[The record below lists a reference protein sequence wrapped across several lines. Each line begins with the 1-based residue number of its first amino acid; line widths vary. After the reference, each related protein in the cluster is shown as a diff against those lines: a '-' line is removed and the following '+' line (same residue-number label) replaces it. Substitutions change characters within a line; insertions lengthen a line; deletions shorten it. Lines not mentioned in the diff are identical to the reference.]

1 MLLDKENYQGTLKK
15 ASFDDANQVSLID
28 NDGVTTYLLDEMAKD
43 MEKIYAMDRPS
54 TCDSLYIGAEENF
67 VIEFKNRKY
76 GRISS
81 NDKREIR
88 KKAYQTPELLLNTV
102 FRDSTMENL
111 AKRTTLL
118 VVFKSMED
126 REESFGKF
134 ADKLNDLANG
144 NTPRIRCK
152 LGQFKGAFYKD
163 VQTIGK
169 EEFEEKYLPL
179 WDLSRSL

>member
-15 ASFDDANQVSLID
+15 ASYDDANQVSLID
-28 NDGVTTYLLDEMAKD
+28 NDGVGTYLLDEMAKD

-54 TCDSLYIGAEENF
+54 TCDSLFIGAEENY
-67 VIEFKNRKY
+67 VIEFKNREY
-76 GRISS
+76 GKISS

-102 FRDSTMENL
+102 FRNL
-111 AKRTTLL
+111 TAEELTRRTTLL

-126 REESFGKF
+126 KEESFGKF
-134 ADKLNDLANG
+134 ADKLNHLANG
-144 NTPRIRCK
+144 NVPRIRCK
-152 LGQFKGAFYKD
+152 LGQFKNTFYKD

-169 EEFEEKYLPL
+169 AEFEEKYLPL
-179 WDLSRSL
+179 LGTEGN